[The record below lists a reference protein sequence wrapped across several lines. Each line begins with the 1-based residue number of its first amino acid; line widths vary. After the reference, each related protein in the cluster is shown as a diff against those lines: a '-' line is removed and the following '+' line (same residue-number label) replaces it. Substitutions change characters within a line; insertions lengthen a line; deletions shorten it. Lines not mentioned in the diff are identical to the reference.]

1 MSSVVPQ
8 PESERGEWAW
18 QIATLYPPQGR
29 WTEEEYLSLTDSI
42 NRLIEFTD
50 GRLEFL
56 TMPTIEHQLIVK
68 FLFRA
73 LDQFVEANQLGL
85 VLFAVLRVYL
95 RENVYREP
103 DIVFKRAEN
112 RSEDEDRYLRGSDL
126 VVEVVSDDD
135 ESRERD
141 YETKVKDYAEAG
153 IPEYWIV
160 DPQQQKITVLTLDG
174 DKYAEHCIAKPG
186 ETAESRLL
194 EGFTVDA
201 AAVFEAGKK
210 R

>member
-8 PESERGEWAW
+8 PDSDHGEWAW
-18 QIATLYPPQGR
+18 QIATLYPQQGR
-29 WTEEEYLSLTDSI
+29 WTEEEYLSLTDSL
-42 NRLIEFTD
+42 NRFIEFTD

-56 TMPTIEHQLIVK
+56 AMPTLEHQRIVR
-68 FLFRA
+68 FLFRV
-73 LDQFVEANQLGL
+73 LDSFTETHRLGE
-85 VLFAVLRVYL
+85 VLFAVLRVYI
-95 RENVYREP
+95 REGKYREP
-103 DIVFKRAEN
+103 DIVFKLAEN
-112 RSEDEDRYLRGSDL
+112 YSKNEGRYYQGSDL

-160 DPQQQKITVLTLDG
+160 DPQEQKITVLALDG
-174 DKYAEHCIAKPG
+174 DKYAEHCIARPG
-186 ETAESRLL
+186 DSADSRLL
-194 EGFTVDA
+194 KGFAVNA